1 MVKLL
6 SNLGN
11 NKIVSLLGGHV
22 RVFPVYAPKLI
33 VKHARI
39 FLTGVI
45 WVKDLGRLEFEKGR
59 FLLPRKS
66 LPEIKQVVL
75 ELNELIEAQTS
86 EAQSV

>member
-1 MVKLL
+1 M
-6 SNLGN
+6 
-11 NKIVSLLGGHV
+11 

-45 WVKDLGRLEFEKGR
+45 WVKDLGRLEFDKGR

-66 LPEIKQVVL
+66 LPKIKQAIL
-75 ELNELIEAQTS
+75 ELNELIEAQNNEMHT
-86 EAQSV
+86 A

>member
-1 MVKLL
+1 
-6 SNLGN
+6 
-11 NKIVSLLGGHV
+11 V

-45 WVKDLGRLEFEKGR
+45 WVKDIGRLEFDKGR

-66 LPEIKQVVL
+66 LPKVKQTIL
-75 ELNELIEAQTS
+75 ELNELIEIQNSDMQT
-86 EAQSV
+86 A

>member
-1 MVKLL
+1 M
-6 SNLGN
+6 
-11 NKIVSLLGGHV
+11 

-39 FLTGVI
+39 FLSGVI
-45 WVKDLGRLEFEKGR
+45 WVKDLGRLEFDKGR

-66 LPEIKQVVL
+66 LPQVKHAII

-86 EAQSV
+86 EAKMA

>member
-1 MVKLL
+1 M
-6 SNLGN
+6 
-11 NKIVSLLGGHV
+11 

-33 VKHARI
+33 VKHACI

-66 LPEIKQVVL
+66 LPKVKQAIL
-75 ELNELIEAQTS
+75 ELNELIEAQHHQANT
-86 EAQSV
+86 V

>member
-1 MVKLL
+1 M
-6 SNLGN
+6 
-11 NKIVSLLGGHV
+11 

-66 LPEIKQVVL
+66 LPKVKQAIL
-75 ELNELIEAQTS
+75 ELNQLIETQTHPTK
-86 EAQSV
+86 AV

>member
-1 MVKLL
+1 M
-6 SNLGN
+6 
-11 NKIVSLLGGHV
+11 

-45 WVKDLGRLEFEKGR
+45 WVKDLGRLEFDKGR

-66 LPEIKQVVL
+66 LPKIKQAIL
-75 ELNELIEAQTS
+75 ELNGLIEAQNNEMHT
-86 EAQSV
+86 A

>member
-1 MVKLL
+1 M
-6 SNLGN
+6 
-11 NKIVSLLGGHV
+11 

-66 LPEIKQVVL
+66 LPKVKQAIL
-75 ELNELIEAQTS
+75 ELNQLIETQTHS
-86 EAQSV
+86 TKAV

>member
-1 MVKLL
+1 MW
-6 SNLGN
+6 
-11 NKIVSLLGGHV
+11 GGLV

-45 WVKDLGRLEFEKGR
+45 WVKDLGRIEFDKGR

-66 LPEIKQVVL
+66 LPKVKQAIL
-75 ELNELIEAQTS
+75 ELNGLIETQNSDMQT
-86 EAQSV
+86 A

>member
-1 MVKLL
+1 M
-6 SNLGN
+6 
-11 NKIVSLLGGHV
+11 

-45 WVKDLGRLEFEKGR
+45 WVKDLGKLEFEKGR

-66 LPEIKQVVL
+66 QPKIKQVVQ
-75 ELNELIEAQTS
+75 ELNELLAAQNLEAQI
-86 EAQSV
+86 A

>member
-1 MVKLL
+1 M
-6 SNLGN
+6 
-11 NKIVSLLGGHV
+11 

-39 FLTGVI
+39 VLNGVI

-66 LPEIKQVVL
+66 DPAVKQVVS
-75 ELNELIEAQTS
+75 ELNQIINQQLAAAKST
-86 EAQSV
+86 

>member
-1 MVKLL
+1 
-6 SNLGN
+6 
-11 NKIVSLLGGHV
+11 V

-45 WVKDLGRLEFEKGR
+45 WVKDLGRIEFDKGR

-66 LPEIKQVVL
+66 LPKVKQAIL
-75 ELNELIEAQTS
+75 ELNGLIETQNSDMQT
-86 EAQSV
+86 A

>member
-1 MVKLL
+1 M
-6 SNLGN
+6 S
-11 NKIVSLLGGHV
+11 GGLV

-45 WVKDLGRLEFEKGR
+45 WVKDLGRLEFDKGR

-66 LPEIKQVVL
+66 LPKVKQAIL
-75 ELNELIEAQTS
+75 ELNELIESQNNEMQT
-86 EAQSV
+86 A